1 MRCSSCCR
9 YFSLREWVERNKLE
23 TTRNSH
29 GGKWRKKYFRRG
41 RNKSVREGKKLNS
54 FVFTWRATIDFHA
67 ARDAY
72 RAPQKSFPSRNK
84 IDQSMANTS
93 LIACLHTALD
103 RIEVKQQSLWLIH
116 VGVMLFFF
124 LPLDKLIF
132 LVIDLVPLMSHK
144 NFLGEKVKVE
154 KERFILKKQPLL
166 LLHAIFRL
174 SRRENRC

>member
-1 MRCSSCCR
+1 MNEWKETNWRQRETLMGESEEKNIFVEEEISPCEKVRNSIAL
-9 YFSLREWVERNKLE
+9 FSLEEQRLTFTRLE
-23 TTRNSH
+23 MLI
-29 GGKWRKKYFRRG
+29 
-41 RNKSVREGKKLNS
+41 E
-54 FVFTWRATIDFHA
+54 
-67 ARDAY
+67 
-72 RAPQKSFPSRNK
+72 PPPKSFPSRDK
-84 IDQSMANTS
+84 IDQSAANTS

-103 RIEVKQQSLWLIH
+103 RIEVMMQQSLWLIH

-154 KERFILKKQPLL
+154 KERFIFKKQPLL